1 MTDSVGSEDHS
12 PDFIRTIDASD
23 LTPGSFRAVRTGEFD
38 VLVVNLAGKFFAV
51 ENRCSHADSTLDG
64 GRLRMG
70 RISCPLHGAM
80 FDVRTGASKSGNL
93 VRTGLR
99 TFATRIEDGAV
110 LIAATPTPAPT
121 RPIG

>member
-1 MTDSVGSEDHS
+1 MSEDFL
-12 PDFIRTIDASD
+12 P
-23 LTPGSFRAVRTGEFD
+23 AVPADD
-38 VLVVNLAGKFFAV
+38 VPVGTMRSVALAGFNILVINLAGEFFAV

-93 VRTGLR
+93 VRTGIR
-99 TFATRIEDGAV
+99 TFATRVSDGMVHVAS
-110 LIAATPTPAPT
+110 APAPALT
-121 RPIG
+121 SPMA